1 MLRLLLHPLPHRLLR
16 PHRLLP
22 LLLHQLLHQL
32 LLHSR
37 LLPRNR

>member
-22 LLLHQLLHQL
+22 LLLHQPP
-32 LLHSR
+32 LHS
-37 LLPRNR
+37 LPLPHNR